1 MTDCKKIAIIGW
13 GSLIWCP
20 KSLHKHIGEWQT
32 GGPCLPIEFS
42 RISDDGR
49 LTLVIDEKN
58 GEVIPTRFA
67 MSHRND
73 LRDAICD
80 LRHREGTLCK
90 RIGYVKGDEKNEE
103 TDFLQS
109 DVIRKWVAN
118 NEFYAA
124 IWTAL
129 PSNFEI
135 ESDKNEEFSVNAATE
150 YLEKLSGDEKDV
162 ARKYIENAPP
172 EVCTPLRRHLYA
184 MGWLKR

>member
-20 KSLHKHIGEWQT
+20 DSLHKHIGEWQT

-42 RISDDGR
+42 RISGNGR
-49 LTLVIDEKN
+49 LTLVIDEEN
-58 GEVIPTRFA
+58 GAVIPTRFA
-67 MSHRND
+67 KSRRND

-80 LRHREGTLCK
+80 LREREGTICK
-90 RIGYVKGDEKNEE
+90 HIGYVERDKE
-103 TDFLQS
+103 TEFPQS
-109 DVIRKWVAN
+109 AVIRKWMSGT
-118 NEFYAA
+118 EFDAA

-135 ESDKNEEFSVNAATE
+135 KSDKLEKFSVNAATE

-162 ARKYIENAPP
+162 ARKYIENAPR
-172 EVCTPLRRHLYA
+172 EVCTPLRRHLYV